1 MIEFRS
7 EFLETEEVC
16 VKTATAYL
24 VTTGFGY
31 HCFTHPGKQW
41 TDHKY
46 TAAQLCTLMHKLIAL
61 QIFKVELICLEG
73 IGVLSLLTSHFFS
86 LNLHTD
92 ILQQLDEIVYIA
104 DIRDVMY
111 RHFLIGKQSS
121 TDYLQGLVFCSLRGN
136 LTTKRSAAFYDK

>member
-24 VTTGFGY
+24 VTAGFGDN
-31 HCFTHPGKQW
+31 CLAHPGKQW
-41 TDHKY
+41 TDHHNT
-46 TAAQLCTLMHKLIAL
+46 TAELCTLMHKLIAL
-61 QIFKVELICLEG
+61 QIFEVEFICLEG
-73 IGVLSLLTSHFFS
+73 IGVLSLLTSHFFP

-104 DIRDVMY
+104 DVGDIMY
-111 RHFLIGKQSS
+111 RHFLIGEQSS
-121 TDYLQGLVFCSLRGN
+121 TDYLQSLVFCTLRGN
-136 LTTKRSAAFYDK
+136 LTT